1 MNLRRYMTVVPG
13 RPHRLQ
19 FAQPPPTKFE
29 NDFIINPAV
38 RFWAL
43 DIAGNVCTNLDT
55 FAVASVSPAARR
67 LHGQTAPVVAG
78 VATFPQLKMQGNR
91 GTVYTLRFELVV
103 GRCRLTLSNL
113 LLR

>member
-1 MNLRRYMTVVPG
+1 MDECKPL
-13 RPHRLQ
+13 
-19 FAQPPPTKFE
+19 
-29 NDFIINPAV
+29 
-38 RFWAL
+38 
-43 DIAGNVCTNLDT
+43 
-55 FAVASVSPAARR
+55 